1 MSTARD
7 HLVQIIEKYDAK
19 DIEKE
24 CYSANLS
31 TSEQII
37 MKTEEYEKAMDILTM
52 HKRKREIKWQ
62 NKLKLNG

>member
-7 HLVQIIEKYDAK
+7 HLVQIIEKYDVK

-37 MKTEEYEKAMDILTM
+37 AQTEEYEKAMDILTM
-52 HKRKREIKWQ
+52 HKKNREIKWQ
-62 NKLKLNG
+62 NKLKSNG